1 MNFDEILERIK
12 KATGARTQVELAN
25 ILAIRQSSISDAKR
39 RNSVPSDW
47 YLKLYRS
54 HGLNPDWLA
63 EGVEPMF
70 LKPGMAES
78 TSYMQAVGENAT
90 SYGKSASR
98 GRVVSV
104 SSMTGIVGGEGGWK
118 PDFVSQISIP
128 ETFYKPAILVIRV
141 DGSGMEPIV
150 RRGAFLGIDSE
161 QKRIRSGEL
170 YGLHMPHE
178 GLVLKRIFFDANN
191 SRFILRSENSDHP
204 EQSLSM
210 DKADAQVVGRVV
222 WVLQEM

>member
-1 MNFDEILERIK
+1 MNFDEILDRIK

-54 HGLNPDWLA
+54 HGLNPDWLS

-78 TSYMQAVGENAT
+78 TSYMQTVGESAT
-90 SYGKSASR
+90 SYGKSPSR

-104 SSMTGIVGGEGGWK
+104 SNMAGKVGEEGEWK
-118 PDFVSQISIP
+118 PDFISQINIP
-128 ETFYKPAILVIRV
+128 ETFYKPGILVIQV

-150 RRGAFLGIDSE
+150 RRGAYLGLDSD
-161 QKRIRSGEL
+161 QRRIRSGEL